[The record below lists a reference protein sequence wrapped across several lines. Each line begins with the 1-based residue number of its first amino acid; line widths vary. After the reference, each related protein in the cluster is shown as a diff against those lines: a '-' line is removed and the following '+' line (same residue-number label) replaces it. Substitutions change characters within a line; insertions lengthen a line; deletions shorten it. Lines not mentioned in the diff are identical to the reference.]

1 VKRERDE
8 EANSRG
14 GNREVAASPNRAGIV
29 TASAPGPAK
38 LPGREDGMATPE
50 EAWRIE
56 RVLEGDRTAFAA
68 LYDEHLPRLWRLAT
82 TLCGERAGAE
92 TLTRAV
98 LRHAF
103 RSLATSPAEL
113 PFGEWLE
120 VLAQGMAAARPAGI
134 PEHRAAHAAS
144 P

>member
-1 VKRERDE
+1 
-8 EANSRG
+8 
-14 GNREVAASPNRAGIV
+14 
-29 TASAPGPAK
+29 
-38 LPGREDGMATPE
+38 MATPE
-50 EAWRIE
+50 EARRIE

-120 VLAQGMAAARPAGI
+120 VLAEGMAAARPAGI